1 MPKLLVRHPEQG
13 DVTFTLRGERITV
26 GRRADN
32 MIQINHQTVSS
43 YHAELIAVNGH
54 YRVRDLG
61 STNHSFVE
69 GTMFLEADLDRPCRM
84 VLGAVECDYLP
95 DEVESV
101 PEGLDTLRKW
111 VGLLRRQN
119 DELIAKISEQQ
130 SKINILGNAR
140 LLTPAA
146 DADLTNLRNQVRTL
160 SGERDRLA
168 ADNLALQNQLGKFRE
183 VLAKEGVPAA
193 LKESLA
199 GYLAAPAGERI
210 PPADMRDGDAIA
222 AEHAAKLLGKSLSP
236 EFQEISDLNKQLRS
250 QVALLAMQPEDR
262 GVFCTILLLVEEMA
276 ETVSSLLD
284 HPIARVVRNLQ
295 AMARDA
301 IQRPG
306 TADPR
311 TLHGI
316 TQASDLLAKVLNHDV
331 LTRAENLPAPQVIAV
346 DDDKDLLPLIISSL
360 ESAMLPTIG
369 CADARAA
376 LDTLQETP
384 CDLILLDLGLPDL
397 SGFDMC
403 ACIRALPKHE
413 RTPIVFLTG
422 QDTNENR
429 KKGSLKGAS
438 DFIGK
443 PFNVFE
449 LALKAHTWALRNQ
462 LVVA

>member
-146 DADLTNLRNQVRTL
+146 DADLNKLRGEVRTL
-160 SGERDRLA
+160 TAERDRLA
-168 ADNLALQNQLGKFRE
+168 ADNLALQNQLRQFRE
-183 VLAKEGVPAA
+183 ILARDGVPVA

-199 GYLAAPAGERI
+199 GCLATPAGEGL
-210 PPADMRDGDAIA
+210 PAAELRDGTAIA

-236 EFQEISDLNKQLRS
+236 EFQEISDLTKQLRS

-276 ETVSSLLD
+276 ETVASLLD

-306 TADPR
+306 TAGPR
-311 TLHGI
+311 TLHGL
-316 TQASDLLAKVLNHDV
+316 TQ
-331 LTRAENLPAPQVIAV
+331 
-346 DDDKDLLPLIISSL
+346 
-360 ESAMLPTIG
+360 
-369 CADARAA
+369 C
-376 LDTLQETP
+376 
-384 CDLILLDLGLPDL
+384 
-397 SGFDMC
+397 
-403 ACIRALPKHE
+403 
-413 RTPIVFLTG
+413 
-422 QDTNENR
+422 
-429 KKGSLKGAS
+429 
-438 DFIGK
+438 
-443 PFNVFE
+443 
-449 LALKAHTWALRNQ
+449 
-462 LVVA
+462 